1 MSNYINI
8 PTDMLEQ
15 MWRAKCRQIKNG
27 IRMHGDLEE
36 AYLMRKELDKR
47 SGISNPSV
55 FVNFEETLTD

>member
-1 MSNYINI
+1 
-8 PTDMLEQ
+8 MLEQ
-15 MWRAKCRQIKNG
+15 MWRAKCHQIKTG
-27 IRMHGDLEE
+27 QRLPGDLEE